1 MQKTPNYG
9 FDMPEENDFIDCDDW
24 ARMMMQVDTELKKQE
39 SYNKLAGMFIGG
51 KELSAEATVTDE
63 RARYP
68 VIQKTSSTSAEVKVL
83 EKEIAIP
90 QGLYSVM
97 LRIKL
102 SDNAS
107 SNNLIKI
114 KTTLNSASGA
124 LLKEAYIKPSMLDA
138 RDTYQTFGFCVEQNG
153 TKSDKLFLSVSML
166 QTHTQNTLSVDYVVI
181 SPAYVAVS
189 AIG

>member
-1 MQKTPNYG
+1 MQKTKNYG
-9 FDMPEENDFIDCDDW
+9 FNKPDENDFINSNDW
-24 ARMMMQVDTELKKQE
+24 ATMMDQVDTELKKQE
-39 SYNKLAGMFIGG
+39 EYNKLAGMFIGG
-51 KELSAEATVTDE
+51 KELSAEATVADE
-63 RARYP
+63 KARYP

-102 SDNAS
+102 SDNAG
-107 SNNLIKI
+107 NTNLIKI
-114 KTTLNSASGA
+114 KTTLNSASGT

-138 RDTYQTFGFCVEQNG
+138 RNTYQTFGFCVEQNG
-153 TKSDKLFLSVSML
+153 TKTDKLFLSVSML
-166 QTHTQNTLSVDYVVI
+166 QTSAQNTLSVDYVVI

>member
-51 KELSAEATVTDE
+51 KELSTEATVADE
-63 RARYP
+63 KARYP
-68 VIQKTSSTSAEVKVL
+68 VIQKTSSTS
-83 EKEIAIP
+83 AIP

-114 KTTLNSASGA
+114 KTTLNSASGT
-124 LLKEAYIKPSMLDA
+124 LLKETYIKPSMLDA
-138 RDTYQTFGFCVEQNG
+138 RDKYQTFGFCVEQNG
-153 TKSDKLFLSVSML
+153 TKTDKLFLSVSML
-166 QTHTQNTLSVDYVVI
+166 KTSAQNTLSIDYVVI